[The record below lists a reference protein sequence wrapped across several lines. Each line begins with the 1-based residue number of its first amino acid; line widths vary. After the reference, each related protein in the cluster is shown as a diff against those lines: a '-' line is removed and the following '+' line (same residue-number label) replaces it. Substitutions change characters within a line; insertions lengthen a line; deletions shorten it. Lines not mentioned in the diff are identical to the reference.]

1 MTNLKNKIFRNE
13 EKTEKSEKVTAV
25 EVCVEDECPDGGY
38 GWIIC
43 LAAAIIQFIILGI
56 HNNFGIL
63 YTYFMKDLNAEP
75 ADTAWIGSIAFGM
88 NFLCGPIASSLCQR
102 YGCRVVSAAGGLIA
116 VLGLLLTSFTNSLY
130 VIYFTYSV
138 LWGFGSSLNYA
149 PTMLVLGQYFQKH
162 LPLANGI
169 VTAGSGIGT
178 LAMGPFY
185 HLILSNLGWKMML
198 RMLGGFAFFM
208 FVSALFYRPLP
219 SKYKRAYKETD
230 KQSKFFDLSV
240 WKVKPFVVWVVSMS
254 LLFVG
259 YFVPFIHLPNHARN
273 LGVPGYESSL
283 LIGYLS
289 IASTVSRV
297 LFGLVLNHP
306 RMNRFYVLQLCF
318 LMMAVTCTLCPL
330 ARDYTGLILYAVS
343 FGAFDGCFV
352 LLIAITTSD
361 IVGAGRL
368 PQALGSLY
376 GVIAIPMIFG
386 PPLAAFIFQLSGSY
400 QNAFFVAGGAI
411 AIGTCTLSLIPFF
424 MREARAQ
431 TVEIGEEPSEKEGA
445 IGGFTGADK
454 SVDRQRNSFLYDT
467 SNFALR
473 RSLSCLAISRLGDV
487 CGAQCILDMLE
498 RETDV

>member
-1 MTNLKNKIFRNE
+1 MMKLKDKCF
-13 EKTEKSEKVTAV
+13 KTEDKEKKEITVRG
-25 EVCVEDECPDGGY
+25 EREECPDGGY

-43 LAAAIIQFIILGI
+43 IAAAIIQFIILGI

-63 YTYFMKDLNAEP
+63 YTYFMKDLDADP

-102 YGCRVVSAAGGLIA
+102 FGYRIVAAVGGLIA
-116 VLGLLLTSFTNSLY
+116 ALGLLLTSFTNSLY
-130 VIYFTYSV
+130 LIYLTYSV

-149 PTMLVLGQYFQKH
+149 PTMLVLGQYFQRH

-185 HLILSNLGWKMML
+185 HFILSNLGWKIML
-198 RMLGGFAFFM
+198 RILSGFAILM
-208 FVSALFYRPLP
+208 FVSALLYRPLP
-219 SKYKRAYKETD
+219 AKYKRACTEKKERA
-230 KQSKFFDLSV
+230 KLFDLSV
-240 WKVKPFVVWVVSMS
+240 WKIKPFVFWVVSMS

-259 YFVPFIHLPNHARN
+259 YFVPFIHLPNHAKN
-273 LGVPGYESSL
+273 LGVPGYESAL

-306 RMNRFYVLQLCF
+306 RINRFYVLQLCF
-318 LMMAVTCTLCPL
+318 LMMSVTCTLCPL
-330 ARDYTGLILYAVS
+330 ARDYTGLILYAVG
-343 FGAFDGCFV
+343 FGIFDGCFV

-361 IVGAGRL
+361 TVGSNRL
-368 PQALGSLY
+368 PQALGTLY
-376 GVIAIPMIFG
+376 GVISLPMIFG
-386 PPLAAFIFQLSGSY
+386 PPLAAFIFQVSGSY

-411 AIGTCTLSLIPFF
+411 ATGTCTLSLIPFF
-424 MREARAQ
+424 MPETREN
-431 TVEIGEEPSEKEGA
+431 VESTEVRKEPLLKEKTIQDSNCTAE
-445 IGGFTGADK
+445 
-454 SVDRQRNSFLYDT
+454 RQRNSYIYDT
-467 SNFALR
+467 SQFAWR
-473 RSLSCLAISRLGDV
+473 RPLSCQLATGRLGDMLSV
-487 CGAQCILDMLE
+487 ECILDMLE